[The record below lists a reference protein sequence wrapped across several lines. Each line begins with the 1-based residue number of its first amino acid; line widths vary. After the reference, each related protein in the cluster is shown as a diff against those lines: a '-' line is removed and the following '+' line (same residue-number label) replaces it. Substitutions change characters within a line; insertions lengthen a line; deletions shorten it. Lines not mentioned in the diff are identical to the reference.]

1 MHHRRSSVSAIQSL
15 ILASAVLC
23 PGAVFAQHHGG
34 HGGMGGIPGATNRPT
49 GVDEKD
55 TLKDFHQ
62 ALAVQATSQQVAEFQ
77 ILVKSTEDGQAA
89 LQAFQQQL
97 SSEGSPAESAG
108 RETLDPALENARNGS
123 RKFQEGFST
132 AQKSGLKETTKRLAK
147 SDSDLEQ
154 EQKKFDE
161 IAGVKAA
168 SAEVPARAESLA
180 KALTSFYNQE
190 LALGREMSI
199 TLANGQDLAF
209 TLPQVR
215 NSIRVETQTITVDI
229 SGALEQVSTQSGQR
243 TFKLGLLA
251 DLSDLQQNITVLLRS
266 QLDSSDTC
274 GQRIAI
280 REATLTPTNPS
291 SLMVVK
297 LHFERWT
304 CMRSFGQQTTSEL
317 AESDGSV
324 ELKLTPEFEKNVLRI
339 GTAFA
344 RVDASGM
351 LANALRS
358 GSLGEDLREKA
369 AQIVLSAAL
378 AGTDFK
384 TALPSA
390 IQNSTVIQ
398 SARFQDASVGGLALA
413 LSGQVE
419 ISDQQAD
426 QLATQL
432 NQALSAKTATP
443 PGTVP
448 QLTKRPE

>member
-1 MHHRRSSVSAIQSL
+1 MHHHRRSFSAVQSL
-15 ILASAVLC
+15 ILASALLC
-23 PGAVFAQHHGG
+23 PGVAIAQHHGG
-34 HGGMGGIPGATNRPT
+34 HGGMGGGMPGGMSRPD

-77 ILVKSTEDGQAA
+77 TVVKSTETAQAA
-89 LQAFQQQL
+89 LQAFQQN
-97 SSEGSPAESAG
+97 SSREGSPSDSAARES
-108 RETLDPALENARNGS
+108 LDPALENARNGI

-161 IAGVKAA
+161 IGGTKTAGP
-168 SAEVPARAESLA
+168 EVSSRAKSLA
-180 KALTSFYNQE
+180 KALASFYEQE

-209 TLPQVR
+209 TLPQVH
-215 NSIRVETQTITVDI
+215 NSIRVEQQTIGVDV
-229 SGALEQVSTQSGQR
+229 SGALEQVSTQAGQR

-251 DLSDLQQNITVLLRS
+251 NLSDLQQNITALLRS

-274 GQRIAI
+274 GQRVTI
-280 REATLTPTNPS
+280 REATLAPTPPS
-291 SLMVVK
+291 SLMVVT

-304 CMRSFGQQTTSEL
+304 CMRSYGQQTTSEL
-317 AESDGSV
+317 AESDGTV
-324 ELKLTPEFEKNVLRI
+324 ELNLTPAIEKNVLKI

-344 RVDASGM
+344 RIDASGM
-351 LANALRS
+351 LADALRS
-358 GSLGEDLREKA
+358 GSLGEDLRDKA
-369 AQIVLSAAL
+369 ARIVLSAAL
-378 AGTDFK
+378 AGTDFE
-384 TALPSA
+384 TALPPA
-390 IQNSTVIQ
+390 IRNSTVIQ
-398 SARFQDASVGGLALA
+398 SVRFQDASVGGLGLA
-413 LSGQVE
+413 LSGHVE

-426 QLATQL
+426 QLASQL
-432 NQALSAKTATP
+432 NQALSAKTANP

-448 QLTKRPE
+448 QLTK